1 MKALSLA
8 LLLLGVI
15 PAAAGLEFE
24 SALIKVDAGLNDK
37 TVTRDFHFT
46 NRGDKAVTIKQADGG
61 CSCLDAQVAG
71 GKLGY
76 APGESGTIRVV
87 FEVGSFQGTVDKN
100 ISVWLDG
107 DPEEKPST
115 MLTMSVNIPVI
126 IQLEPKSL
134 KWEIGAPATAKVID
148 VIMNY
153 EKPIHIQAVATS
165 NETFS
170 TKLITVE
177 EGKRY
182 KIEVTPAKG
191 TDSAALSIV
200 RIETDVDVEKQRVQ
214 QGFAVIS
221 SQPKSQ

>member
-1 MKALSLA
+1 MKFLCLV
-8 LLLLGVI
+8 LFLFGVV
-15 PAAAGLEFE
+15 PAGAGLEFE

-46 NRGDKAVTIKQADGG
+46 NRGDKAVSIKQADGG
-61 CSCLDAQVAG
+61 CSCLQAQVAG

-107 DPEEKPST
+107 DPEDKPST
-115 MLTMSVNIPVI
+115 TLTMSVTIPVI
-126 IQLEPKSL
+126 IQVEPKTV
-134 KWEIGAPATAKVID
+134 KWEVGSPAAPKVID
-148 VIMNY
+148 VMMNY
-153 EKPIHIQAVATS
+153 EKPIHITAVATS
-165 NETFS
+165 NGTFS
-170 TKLITVE
+170 AKLTAVE
-177 EGKRY
+177 EGKHYR
-182 KIEVTPAKG
+182 IEVTPEKG
-191 TDSAALSIV
+191 TDSAALSII

-221 SQPKSQ
+221 SQPKER